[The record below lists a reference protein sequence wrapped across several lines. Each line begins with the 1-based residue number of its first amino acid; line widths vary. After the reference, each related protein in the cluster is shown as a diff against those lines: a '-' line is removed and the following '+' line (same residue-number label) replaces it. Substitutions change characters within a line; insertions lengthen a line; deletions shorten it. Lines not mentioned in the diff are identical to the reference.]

1 MGGKGLLCKKHFGIG
16 EESTTAILMTFTRD
30 ENLSR
35 VRLAQLA

>member
-16 EESTTAILMTFTRD
+16 EGSATAILMIFTCD